1 MTNISSDILIHLWLA
16 FMLISIGVCLEGIR
30 HLLRRERIA
39 RGIRP

>member
-1 MTNISSDILIHLWLA
+1 MIIHLYVG
-16 FMLISIGVCLEGIR
+16 FMFLLGIGLLEGIR